1 MKSKASDVCVEPG
14 HVLENCESEFI
25 PIVRSGAWADMGFR
39 AKMEDVYVC
48 VDNFAQDYGLENFT
62 DAPNAFYAVFIFSYY
77 YC

>member
-25 PIVRSGAWADMGFR
+25 PIGRSGAWADMGFR
-39 AKMEDVYVC
+39 TKMEDVYVC
-48 VDNFAQDYGLENFT
+48 VDNFSRDYGLENFT